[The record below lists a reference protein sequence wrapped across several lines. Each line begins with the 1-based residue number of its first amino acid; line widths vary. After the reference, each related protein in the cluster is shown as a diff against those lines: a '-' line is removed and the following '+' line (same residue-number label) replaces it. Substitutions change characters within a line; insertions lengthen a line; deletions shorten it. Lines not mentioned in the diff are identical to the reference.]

1 MGPKCLLRRAWL
13 LNVASV
19 APTIT
24 PCNTTPTKDVNRRKN
39 RDRKKLM
46 TWENK
51 RVLRRK
57 MSQWMLLH
65 GKIETPERETE
76 TEKKGERNREMSLAH
91 TVHLDTERHLICDAR
106 ANNLPLHPPVLFPL
120 PISFISVSSI
130 EDGHNCHNGLCM
142 ITSPRF

>member
-1 MGPKCLLRRAWL
+1 MMLLRWL
-13 LNVASV
+13 PQSRPVIRHLQKMSIEER
-19 APTIT
+19 TGT
-24 PCNTTPTKDVNRRKN
+24 G
-39 RDRKKLM
+39 KKLM

-130 EDGHNCHNGLCM
+130 EDRHHCHNGLYM
-142 ITSPRF
+142 ITFPRF